1 MSISFNEIKEK
12 LHEILNEKP
21 GEIREHLVWKFDDII
36 FLRDDIDVSDE
47 IEDVLID
54 LAHVLEYYNS
64 DPKLRKENRIFFGD
78 EELELKINTALQKIE
93 VLRNKTK

>member
-1 MSISFNEIKEK
+1 MSISLNDLKEK
-12 LHEILNEKP
+12 LHKILNEKP

-36 FLRDDIDVSDE
+36 FLRDDIDVIDDV
-47 IEDVLID
+47 EDVLIE
-54 LAHVLEYYNS
+54 LARELEYYNS
-64 DPKLRKENRIFFGD
+64 DPKLRKENRAYFGD